1 MCASC
6 RRTAALVVWSS
17 ASLGHFRQLHI
28 RNAKDFCLLL
38 CWKHLNTLV
47 LFSLF
52 LTRVVCQRGTPHQ
65 KLTKRLPKP
74 LPGAGTNSCSGSG
87 SNVAVLVRHD
97 KDPYLLGE
105 ESSNKCEPHCQLS
118 QCGPTVSTHYQL
130 SHCVGGSGGSQRECM
145 DIVHTRQRARRHV
158 VARISRSTTQQTYP
172 KILKSHGEDETVQTR
187 IVQ

>member
-1 MCASC
+1 MSQDRRAC
-6 RRTAALVVWSS
+6 RLVEREPRTFQTVAHPQRKGW
-17 ASLGHFRQLHI
+17 R
-28 RNAKDFCLLL
+28 FCLLL
-38 CWKHLNTLV
+38 CLETFKYAGA
-47 LFSLF
+47 F
-52 LTRVVCQRGTPHQ
+52 LAFLDTCGLSTRYSTSKVE
-65 KLTKRLPKP
+65 KRLPNT

-118 QCGPTVSTHYQL
+118 LCGPTVSTHCQL

-172 KILKSHGEDETVQTR
+172 KIR
-187 IVQ
+187 IVKT